1 MSVMREEIAVGRVS
15 LGLGVSDTR
24 PWPIWWGAVWVGA
37 LSAIAMVLLFG
48 LLGIALGAYSGVPTR
63 VYPMGHEFGVG
74 RLIMSVLGAFLA
86 FVVGGWVAGKIVGA
100 GPAERTMLHAAIAW
114 LVAVPFLLGFA
125 ALGSGVYFGTWY
137 SGLAGVP
144 VWVATPSGTAISVEA
159 VRMARMAATGA
170 LCALLLS
177 LIGAVIGGWMASGEP
192 MTLTHYRTRDRGR
205 PYPASV

>member
-1 MSVMREEIAVGRVS
+1 
-15 LGLGVSDTR
+15 
-24 PWPIWWGAVWVGA
+24 VWIGA
-37 LSAIAMVLLFG
+37 LSAVAMVLLFG

-63 VYPMGHEFGVG
+63 VYPTGREFGSG
-74 RLIMSVLGAFLA
+74 TMIMSVLGAFLA
-86 FVVGGWVAGKIVGA
+86 FAIGGWVAGKIVGA

-114 LVAVPFLLGFA
+114 LIAVPFLLVFA

-144 VWVATPSGTAISVEA
+144 AWVVTPSGTVISVEA
-159 VRMARMAATGA
+159 ARAARLAASGA

-192 MTLTHYRTRDRGR
+192 MTLTYYRTRDRGR
-205 PYPASV
+205 PYPASL

>member
-15 LGLGVSDTR
+15 LGVSGDTR

-37 LSAIAMVLLFG
+37 LSAVALVLVFG
-48 LLGIALGAYSGVPTR
+48 LLGIALGAYAGVPTR
-63 VYPMGHEFGVG
+63 GYPTGREFGIG
-74 RLIMSVLGAFLA
+74 TMIMSVLGAFLA
-86 FVVGGWVAGKIVGA
+86 FAVGGWTAGKIVGA
-100 GPAERTMLHAAIAW
+100 GPAEKTMLHAAIAW

-144 VWVATPSGTAISVEA
+144 TWVATPPGAVISADA
-159 VRMARMAATGA
+159 VRVARAAATGA

-177 LIGAVIGGWMASGEP
+177 LVGAVIGGWMASGEP
-192 MTLTHYRTRDRGR
+192 MSLTYHRTRERGR
-205 PYPASV
+205 PYPATV